1 MAAKLRVQLFDLMRN
16 EMIVEHLSRKKVLV
30 SLFFLKFNSLY
41 CSICMAVLKSSL
53 DWFLYVGKKTKI
65 EHVDTNRRMFPFTK
79 VSRKSYVV
87 THLTLSSFG
96 PVI

>member
-16 EMIVEHLSRKKVLV
+16 EMIVEHLSKSNRKKVLV

-41 CSICMAVLKSSL
+41 CSLCMAVLKSSL

-79 VSRKSYVV
+79 VSRKSYV
-87 THLTLSSFG
+87 LT
-96 PVI
+96 